1 MPTLRTPAC
10 VVGSLAAAVAAALAA
25 SPASAQGASLVL
37 DEITVTARKRDES
50 LLEVP
55 LTVTAFSESDIERIG
70 IRSLEDISDF
80 APGLFYSSMA
90 SQRGGR
96 SESVVR
102 FRGMDINDVTP
113 VRQLA
118 SVFIDGVYVSG
129 GLSSIS
135 MEDVARVEVI
145 KGPQSAYFG
154 RSTFGGAVNF
164 VTRRPADT
172 FEGQVNLTAAEDG
185 EYDLSASVDVPL
197 IAERLAARV
206 TGRYYTTDGRWRSA
220 TDGGRLGEEET
231 RSLALTLVAT
241 PTDSLEFTLRGF
253 LSEDED
259 GLPPTFALDR
269 SFHNCGPFFEGGRTY
284 ICGTLPRVREIGI
297 NTLLDEVTRD
307 IYLNNSRN
315 SAALERGPSLSGM
328 GLRRQ
333 MRRVSLSGDWDIG
346 ETGMVLSGAAS
357 YNRLEQ
363 RRLMDLDYTGAQ
375 VWLEGAFQDVQDS
388 GLELRLSG
396 GGERFDWLVGVSRF
410 DLEFDTTS
418 GASIGYLYPN
428 PTFPNGFF
436 LNQAIVTDEVTTNAV
451 FGSVAYD
458 LTDTV
463 NLSFEARYQ
472 RDQLDQGQVAN
483 VPVRETFTN
492 FLPRVILQWQP
503 GDDTNVYA
511 TFAKGNKPGNFN
523 ISLLSLS
530 DAQREEVRQQTGATE
545 FVDEEELKN
554 YELGLKQRFL
564 DGRGFLGVALYYMEW
579 TNQQTRTT
587 AVITDPATPAGF
599 RTTPVIVTAGRTDL
613 WGLELEGTVQL
624 TDRLS
629 LRGAFNWAASEY
641 KDFECGFCERVI
653 GTVDVA
659 GNETPRFPKYSGS
672 LGTEWIDQVNADM
685 DYFLRADVIY
695 TGSAW
700 DEAFNLAKSSDYTLV
715 NIRGGLQGDRWR
727 AELFVTNLFDD
738 RNYRAAARFT
748 DFTTGTFNLN
758 DFVTN
763 VSPAEPRKIG
773 VRLGYRF

>member
-1 MPTLRTPAC
+1 MSTTLRLGTLGA
-10 VVGSLAAAVAAALAA
+10 VASAVAAALSATPAA
-25 SPASAQGASLVL
+25 AQGASSVL

-55 LTVTAFSESDIERIG
+55 LTVTAFSEEEIARIG

-80 APGLFYSSMA
+80 APGLFYSTMG

-118 SVFIDGVYVSG
+118 SVFVDGVYVSG

-164 VTRRPADT
+164 VTRTPAERL
-172 FEGQVNLTAAEDG
+172 EGQVNVTAAEDG
-185 EYDLSASVDVPL
+185 EYDVSASVDVPL
-197 IAERLAARV
+197 VDDRLAARL
-206 TGRYYTTDGRWRSA
+206 TARYYTTDGRWRSA

-231 RSLALTLVAT
+231 RSLALTLNAR
-241 PTDSLEFTLRGF
+241 PTDALELTFRGF
-253 LSEDED
+253 ISEDED
-259 GLPPTFALDR
+259 GLPPTFALDG

-284 ICGTLPRVREIGI
+284 ICGTLPRVRDIEI
-297 NTLLDEVTRD
+297 NTVLDGEPRD

-315 SAALERGPSLSGM
+315 SEALERGPGLSGM
-328 GLRRQ
+328 GLRRN
-333 MRRVSLSGDWDIG
+333 MRRVSLSGDWDIAD
-346 ETGMVLSGAAS
+346 TGMVLAGAAS

-375 VWLEGAFQDVQDS
+375 VWLEGNFQDISDT

-396 GGERFDWLVGVSRF
+396 GGDRFDWLVGVSRF
-410 DLEFDTTS
+410 ALDFDTTS

-428 PTFPNGFF
+428 PVFVNGFF
-436 LNQAIVTDEVTTNAV
+436 LDQAVVTDEVTTNAV
-451 FGSVAYD
+451 FGAVSYD

-463 NLSFEARYQ
+463 NLSVETRYQ
-472 RDQLDQGQVAN
+472 RDRIDQGQVADTA
-483 VPVRETFTN
+483 VRETFTN

-503 GDDTNVYA
+503 TADTNLYA

-523 ISLLSLS
+523 ISLLSLT
-530 DAQREEVRQQTGATE
+530 AEQREEVRQQTGAVE

-554 YELGLKQRFL
+554 FELGLKQRLF
-564 DGRGFLGVALYYMEW
+564 DGRLFVGVAAYYMEW

-587 AVITDPATPAGF
+587 AVITDPNTPAGF
-599 RTTPVIVTAGRTDL
+599 RTTPVIVTAGKTDL
-613 WGLELEGTVQL
+613 WGVELESTFQV
-624 TDRLS
+624 TDRLF

-641 KDFECGFCERVI
+641 KDFECGFCERVT
-653 GTVDVA
+653 GTVDVR

-672 LGTEWIDQVNADM
+672 LGAEWIDQVNAEL

-700 DEAFNLAKSSDYTLV
+700 DEAFNLAKTSDYTLV
-715 NIRGGLQGDRWR
+715 NARAGLQADRWR
-727 AELFVTNLFDD
+727 AEVFVTNLFND
-738 RNYRAAARFT
+738 RNYRSAARFT
-748 DFTTGTFNLN
+748 DFTTGTFNLS

-763 VSPAEPRKIG
+763 VTPADPRKLG
-773 VRLGYRF
+773 VRLSYRF

>member
-1 MPTLRTPAC
+1 MSTTRRLGTLGA
-10 VVGSLAAAVAAALAA
+10 VASAVAAALSAT
-25 SPASAQGASLVL
+25 PAGAQGASSVL

-55 LTVTAFSESDIERIG
+55 LTVTAFSEEDIARIG

-80 APGLFYSSMA
+80 APGLFYSTMG

-118 SVFIDGVYVSG
+118 SVFVDGVYVSG

-164 VTRRPADT
+164 VTRRPAERL
-172 FEGQVNLTAAEDG
+172 EGQVNVTAAEDG
-185 EYDLSASVDVPL
+185 EYDVSASVDVPL
-197 IAERLAARV
+197 VDDRLAARL
-206 TGRYYTTDGRWRSA
+206 TARYYTTDGRWRSA

-231 RSLALTLVAT
+231 RSLALTVNAR
-241 PTDSLEFTLRGF
+241 PTDALELTFRGF
-253 LSEDED
+253 ISEDED
-259 GLPPTFALDR
+259 GLPPTFALDG

-284 ICGTLPRVREIGI
+284 ICGTLPRVRDIEI
-297 NTLLDEVTRD
+297 NTVLDGEPRD

-315 SAALERGPSLSGM
+315 SEALERGPGLSGM
-328 GLRRQ
+328 GLRRK
-333 MRRVSLSGDWDIG
+333 MRRVSLSGDWDIAD
-346 ETGMVLSGAAS
+346 TGMVLAGAAS

-375 VWLEGAFQDVQDS
+375 VWLEGNFQDISDT

-396 GGERFDWLVGVSRF
+396 GGDRFDWLVGVSRF
-410 DLEFDTTS
+410 ALDFDTTS

-428 PTFPNGFF
+428 PVFVNGFF
-436 LNQAIVTDEVTTNAV
+436 LDQAVVTDEVTTNAV
-451 FGSVAYD
+451 FGAVSYD

-463 NLSFEARYQ
+463 NLSVETRYQ
-472 RDQLDQGQVAN
+472 RDRIDQGQVADTA
-483 VPVRETFTN
+483 VRETFTN

-503 GDDTNVYA
+503 TADTNLYA

-523 ISLLSLS
+523 ISLLSLT
-530 DAQREEVRQQTGATE
+530 AEQREEVRQQTGAVE

-554 YELGLKQRFL
+554 FELGLKQRLF
-564 DGRGFLGVALYYMEW
+564 DGRLFVGVAAYYMEW

-587 AVITDPATPAGF
+587 AVITDPNTPAGF
-599 RTTPVIVTAGRTDL
+599 RTTPVIVTAGKTDL
-613 WGLELEGTVQL
+613 WGVELESTFQV
-624 TDRLS
+624 TDRLF

-641 KDFECGFCERVI
+641 KDFECGFCERVT
-653 GTVDVA
+653 GTVDVR

-672 LGTEWIDQVNADM
+672 LGAEWIDQVNAEL

-700 DEAFNLAKSSDYTLV
+700 DEAFNLAKTSDYTLV
-715 NIRGGLQGDRWR
+715 NARAGLQADRWR
-727 AELFVTNLFDD
+727 AEVFVTNLFND
-738 RNYRAAARFT
+738 RNYRSAARFT
-748 DFTTGTFNLN
+748 DFTTGTFNLS

-763 VSPAEPRKIG
+763 VTPADPRKLG
-773 VRLGYRF
+773 VRLSYRF